1 MVYKKDSFKIDNFKI
16 TSNGY
21 LDISGIVT
29 RSGVF
34 KYEDGGELRPA
45 AEVFKQDSLDTM
57 FAIPVTWE
65 HPPDLLTSNT
75 ISLYEK
81 GFVAS
86 KAVVEKTDNDRG
98 VVKLSNIIIKDKNLI
113 DEIISNNIKQFSL
126 GYSCDLDEKVG
137 KFDNEDFVR
146 LQKNIVYNH
155 LAVVKDARCGEVC
168 SIIKK
173 EDSMSK
179 KEFKKDC
186 ACQSEKRQ
194 DEKEKSEEL
203 KKEKEELEKV
213 EEEKDLHGKDPKAKE
228 EVKEDEEEKEPSWTK
243 KMFEQHG
250 KMLEA
255 LEKLISMQKS
265 EDKEPKKDDDD
276 QDDDLYDSKKKDEM
290 KDEDEKEEEMK
301 KDKRKD
307 SVKETISSFKF
318 ESNNQTRTDS
328 ETFKTYNRDDFLKSL
343 LNKGAK

>member
-1 MVYKKDSFKIDNFKI
+1 MVYKKDSFQIDNFKI

-21 LDISGIVT
+21 LDIEGIVT

-34 KYEDGGELRPA
+34 KYDDGGELRPA
-45 AEVFKQDSLDTM
+45 SEVFKQDSLDTM
-57 FAIPVTWE
+57 FAIPVTRE
-65 HPPDLLTSNT
+65 HPPDLLTNAT
-75 ISLYEK
+75 ITLYEK

-113 DEIISNNIKQFSL
+113 DEIVSNKIKQFSL

-155 LAVVKDARCGEVC
+155 LAVVKDARCGDVC

-194 DEKEKSEEL
+194 DEKSEEL
-203 KKEKEELEKV
+203 KKEKEEIKKV
-213 EEEKDLHGKDPKAKE
+213 EEEKDLHGKDPKEKE
-228 EVKEDEEEKEPSWTK
+228 EVVKEDEEEKEPSWTK

-255 LEKLISMQKS
+255 LEKLISMQKV
-265 EDKEPKKDDDD
+265 EDKEAKEDKCDDDD
-276 QDDDLYDSKKKDEM
+276 EDDDLYDSKKKDEVEM
-290 KDEDEKEEEMK
+290 KEEEMK

-318 ESNNQTRTDS
+318 ESNSQTRTDS